1 LLKGW
6 VAKNRAAMDRVG
18 WIIGFGYD
26 DSQLN
31 MASGPIGQR
40 RFAQEKKPGT

>member
-1 LLKGW
+1 
-6 VAKNRAAMDRVG
+6 VVG
-18 WIIGFGYD
+18 RIIVFGYD

-40 RFAQEKKPGT
+40 RFAQEKKLAT